1 MAEGTSASH
10 IDFYKTGAI
19 TSAAS
24 LEFAVPDFTLDDLI
38 GCYRSGV
45 FPMSDARDDEYL
57 FLVDP
62 PMRGILPLDDFHVP
76 SRLARTV
83 RRDDYVVRVDTA
95 FQQVIELCAENASDR
110 PSTWISHSIQALYQ
124 ALFARGLAHSVEVW
138 RDETLIGGL
147 YGVSIGGAFFGES
160 MVSRATD
167 ASKIALVHLVAR
179 LKAGGFTLL
188 DCQFQTEHLSQF
200 GVVEVAKVDYLQMLA
215 WAVDLKADFY
225 ALSRATSG
233 KVALQV
239 VGEPA

>member
-1 MAEGTSASH
+1 M
-10 IDFYKTGAI
+10 
-19 TSAAS
+19 
-24 LEFAVPDFTLDDLI
+24 PDFTLDDLI

-45 FPMSDARDDEYL
+45 FPMSDARDDDYL

-62 PMRGILPLDDFHVP
+62 PMRGILPIDGLHVP

-83 RRDDYVVRVDTA
+83 RKDDYVVRVDTA
-95 FQQVIELCAENASDR
+95 FQQVIELCAESASDR
-110 PSTWISHSIQALYQ
+110 PSTWISYSIQALYQ
-124 ALFARGLAHSVEVW
+124 ALFARSLAHSVEVW
-138 RDETLIGGL
+138 RDDTLIGGL

-200 GVVEVAKVDYLQMLA
+200 GVVELPKAEYLERLA
-215 WAVDLKADFY
+215 DAVDLKADFY

-233 KVALQV
+233 KDALKV
-239 VGEPA
+239 LAED